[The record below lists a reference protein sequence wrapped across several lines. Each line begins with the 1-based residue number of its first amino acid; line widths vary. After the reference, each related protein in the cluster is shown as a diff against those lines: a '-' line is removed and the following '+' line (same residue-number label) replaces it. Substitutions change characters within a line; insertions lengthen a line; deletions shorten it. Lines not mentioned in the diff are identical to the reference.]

1 MLEDKLIKKG
11 LQFMTSNV
19 KATSS
24 SNQGAL
30 SQSHKLHTAAV
41 IAEAKE
47 CFKSDPKTVEIKRT
61 VYSYLCGCTMEV
73 LHCLTKGIGELN
85 NCIAA

>member
-24 SNQGAL
+24 SNKGAL

-41 IAEAKE
+41 IAEE
-47 CFKSDPKTVEIKRT
+47 LKSVLSLNPKLQK
-61 VYSYLCGCTMEV
+61 
-73 LHCLTKGIGELN
+73 
-85 NCIAA
+85 